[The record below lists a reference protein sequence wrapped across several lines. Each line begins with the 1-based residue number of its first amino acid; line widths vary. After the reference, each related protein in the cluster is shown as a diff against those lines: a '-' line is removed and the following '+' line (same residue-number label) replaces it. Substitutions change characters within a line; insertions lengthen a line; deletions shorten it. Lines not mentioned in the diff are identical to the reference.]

1 MNTRDLVVSLL
12 LLLAWVCLPA
22 VQAEEESDRE
32 PILYRQSTPRN
43 AISALQARIDTGEV
57 TLAYDE
63 QFGYLPSVLK
73 ALGISVDSQ
82 MLVYSK
88 TSLQLRRIT
97 PRTPRAIYFNDDL
110 YVGYCHAG
118 DVLEVSAVD
127 PQLGTV
133 FYILSQQAEEKPQFM
148 RQLDNCLVCHSSSRT
163 EGVPGHLVRSLY
175 VDAGGQPLLAA
186 GSRTVDHTTP
196 IAKRWG
202 GWYVSGTHGSQSH
215 LGNLMIRG
223 NRVVE
228 PVDNASGHN
237 VTDLGNRFHVGSYL
251 TPHSDLVALMILEHQ
266 VLVHNRLTKANFTTR
281 QALAYDQMMRKVL
294 ERGGDE
300 PLESTTRRIR
310 DAGEDLVEALLLV
323 EEAPL
328 TEPIAGTSGFTAR
341 FNAQGPRDDQGR
353 SLRQLD
359 LQKRLLAYPCSY
371 LIYSPAFRGLP
382 EPMKAYVW
390 RRLQAILTGSEP
402 EPRFAHL
409 SSADRAA
416 IWQILSQTHPDLLKG
431 KKGSEPESGSGPAGA
446 VLGSRLPPS
455 SGRGQPSD

>member
-1 MNTRDLVVSLL
+1 MNPRDRVMSLL
-12 LLLAWVCLPA
+12 MLLPWISLSA
-22 VQAEEESDRE
+22 VQAEEEYERE
-32 PILYRQSTPRN
+32 PIRYRQSTPQN
-43 AISALQARIDTGEV
+43 AISALQTRMDAGEL

-63 QFGYLPSVLK
+63 QFGYLPSVLQ
-73 ALGISVDSQ
+73 ALEIPVDTQ

-88 TSLQLRRIT
+88 TSLQRRRIT

-133 FYILSQQAEEKPQFM
+133 FYILSQQPEEKPQFM

-175 VDAGGQPLLAA
+175 VDAGGQPILSA

-215 LGNLMIRG
+215 LGNLIIRG

-228 PVDNASGHN
+228 PVDNAAGHN
-237 VTDLGNRFHVGSYL
+237 VTDLGNRFHAGSYL

-266 VLVHNRLTKANFTTR
+266 VLVHNRLTKASFTTR
-281 QALAYDQMMRKVL
+281 QALAYDQMMRQVL
-294 ERGGDE
+294 GRGGDE

-323 EEAPL
+323 DEAPL
-328 TEPIAGTSGFTAR
+328 TEPVAGTSGFTAR
-341 FNAQGPRDDQGR
+341 FRAQGPRDDQGR

-382 EPMKAYVW
+382 EPMKGYVW
-390 RRLQAILTGSEP
+390 RRLREILTGREL

-409 SSADRAA
+409 SLADRAA

-431 KKGSEPESGSGPAGA
+431 KPGLEVESGVGPVGA
-446 VLGSRLPPS
+446 VLGGRSAPVSS
-455 SGRGQPSD
+455 SG